1 MEEAHPVFSIIIPT
15 YNRFKELAVCL
26 HSLTCLDYPR
36 DCFEVIVVGDGGSA
50 LPEAVVDGIRQK
62 IDVKLLTQ
70 AHAGPAGARNTGA
83 KRARGKFLA
92 FTDDDCIPKADWLKK
107 LAARFAQT
115 PDHLIGGRTLN
126 AMKSNPYSTTSQ
138 MIVDIVYS
146 YYNQDPKR
154 ARFFASNNLAIP
166 AERFHELG
174 GFDATFRTSEDRELC
189 DRWLHH
195 GYHMTYAPEAII
207 YHEHILTLGGF
218 LRQHFGYGRG
228 AFRFHKSTRPPR
240 FRPFC
245 PRARILRAF
254 SNCAA
259 QHALPGAREAGTI
272 RHDSARSMAMRQ
284 CSGLFLGNEPHQENQ
299 KRRFLT
305 QVLLQNIDDSTRS
318 LAVAVW
324 IPARRSFFVL
334 LSVIEQTLN
343 FAHDRI
349 RLRADKLCNAG
360 FDTLRAF
367 GNVAQDQDRFA
378 EGRRLFLNTSG
389 IGQNQVTTAH
399 DPDHIQVFDRR
410 HQMNPFPTT
419 KHLFDR

>member
-1 MEEAHPVFSIIIPT
+1 MEEAQPLFSIIIPT
-15 YNRFKELAVCL
+15 YNRFEELAACL

-50 LPEAVVDGIRQK
+50 LPQALVDGVRQK

-70 AHAGPAGARNTGA
+70 AHAGPAEARNTGA

-92 FTDDDCIPKADWLKK
+92 FTDDDCTPKADWLQK

-126 AMKSNPYSTTSQ
+126 AKKNNPFSTTSQ

-146 YYNQDPKR
+146 YYNQDPTR

-166 AERFHELG
+166 AKRFHELG

-228 AFRFHKSTRPPR
+228 AFRFH
-240 FRPFC
+240 
-245 PRARILRAF
+245 RAR
-254 SNCAA
+254 
-259 QHALPGAREAGTI
+259 ARRGSGRFVQELGFY
-272 RHDSARSMAMRQ
+272 AR
-284 CSGLFLGNEPHQENQ
+284 FP
-299 KRRFLT
+299 T
-305 QVLLQNIDDSTRS
+305 VLRS
-318 LAVAVW
+318 LLSQVRGRQALYVTTLLVAW
-324 IPARRSFFVL
+324 QCA
-334 LSVIEQTLN
+334 N
-343 FAHDRI
+343 A
-349 RLRADKLCNAG
+349 AG
-360 FDTLRAF
+360 FFWEMIHSKR
-367 GNVAQDQDRFA
+367 
-378 EGRRLFLNTSG
+378 
-389 IGQNQVTTAH
+389 
-399 DPDHIQVFDRR
+399 
-410 HQMNPFPTT
+410 T
-419 KHLFDR
+419 KKDAS